1 MSGATPRRAAGA
13 GRPGETLA
21 GRLAAIPPVVRARA
35 LDVLALGLLLWFGAL
50 GFQTSF
56 GAQPRFVVAVV
67 GALVLGLAVAAAG
80 ARWRLGELWVVGLA
94 VVGYLVAG
102 PGLAAPA
109 EAGAGVFPTLEA
121 WRVLVFGVVQS
132 WKDFLTVAPPVGV
145 ARGMLIVPFLC
156 VYVGAIVAG
165 TLAWRV
171 RHPAWALLPVTAVLV
186 AGAALGADTTALP
199 VLRGVAVVLV
209 AVAWLAWRLEAGRR
223 NTAAAVAAPAS
234 ATSSAVVSTPT
245 PGLPGAVARSGRRR
259 RLLGGAAVLT
269 GAALLTALI
278 APVLAPAGERAVVR
292 DALVPPLDLH
302 QYPSPLMSFRQYVK
316 DRKDDVLFTVQ
327 GLPKGER
334 VRLAAMDAYNGI
346 VYNVDDASSGAF
358 APVGDTGTLAGTGAS
373 GDGRHATVHF
383 TIDDFASPWLPA
395 SGRIEGASFTGPR
408 GTGIGDSLFYN
419 ADAETALTTSGV
431 QKGDSYTLDVAY
443 PESWSHDQLAPLG
456 FADVALPDSSNVPEA
471 VASRAGDLAGADAA
485 AVDRV
490 RNLEQGLAK
499 YGYFSHGLEGQTRSL
514 SGHGAARIEALLG
527 AKTMVGD
534 DEQYAVAMALMARNL
549 GIPARVVM
557 GFSPDWSAV
566 KDPTAPLR
574 ITGDDVHAWV
584 EVKFERAGWVPF
596 NPTPEE
602 NKEPLPPPKQP
613 LAKPKPQVL
622 QPPPPPQEPAE
633 VPPESD
639 PDALNTDENKQATRQ
654 DWGPLLAIGLTVGI
668 PLVVILTPLL
678 VIAGLK
684 SRRYRRRRRLGAPVQ
699 RISGGWSEVLS
710 LAADLGTRVPSGA
723 TRREHAATVAG
734 AFPYAAGG
742 TTTLARRADAA
753 VFGGAEPT
761 EEQIT
766 HYWDSVDAS
775 LAGIRGSVSRG
786 RRWRSRFSLRS
797 LRADRAERR
806 ARRRAEKVGRRA
818 EERRRRARDEG
829 TRRGGTAVARGTVP
843 VRPAAAPTPGAT
855 DTAANG
861 SPARMSDDE

>member
-1 MSGATPRRAAGA
+1 MSTPPRNLPGTSAGL
-13 GRPGETLA
+13 RS
-21 GRLAAIPPVVRARA
+21 RLLRSRLVRSRLLRSRDLQSRA
-35 LDVLALGLLLWFGAL
+35 LDVVALGALLWLGAL

-56 GAQPRFVVAVV
+56 GAQPRFFVAVA
-67 GALVLGLAVAAAG
+67 GAIVLGLAIAAAG

-94 VVGYLVAG
+94 VVAYLVAG
-102 PGLAAPA
+102 PALAAPA
-109 EAGAGVFPTLEA
+109 EAGAGVLPTLEA

-171 RHPAWALLPVTAVLV
+171 RHAAWALLPVTAVLV

-209 AVAWLAWRLEAGRR
+209 AVAWLAWRLETGRR
-223 NTAAAVAAPAS
+223 SAAATVTAAGSTP
-234 ATSSAVVSTPT
+234 VSTPE
-245 PGLPGAVARSGRRR
+245 PGLPGAVARLGRRR
-259 RLLGGAAVLT
+259 RLLGGVAVLT

-278 APVLAPAGERAVVR
+278 APVLAPAGDRAVVR

-334 VRLAAMDAYNGI
+334 VRLAAMDAYNGV

-358 APVGDTGTLAGTGAS
+358 APVGDTGTLAVASPGA
-373 GDGRHATVHF
+373 GDGRHASVRF

-395 SGRIEGASFTGPR
+395 SGRIRGAAFTGAR

-431 QKGDSYTLDVAY
+431 QRGDSYSLDVEY
-443 PESWSHDQLAPLG
+443 PETYSHDQLAPLG
-456 FADVALPDSSNVPEA
+456 FADVALPDPSNVPEA
-471 VASRAGDLAGADAA
+471 VASRAGDLAGTETA

-490 RNLEQGLAK
+490 RSLEQGLAK

-514 SGHGAARIEALLG
+514 SGHGAARIEGLLG

-557 GFSPDWSAV
+557 GFAPDWSAV
-566 KDPTAPLR
+566 KDPTAPVR

-639 PDALNTDENKQATRQ
+639 PDALNTDENKENARQ
-654 DWGPLLAIGLTVGI
+654 DWGPVLAIGLTVGI

-678 VIAGLK
+678 VIAALK
-684 SRRYRRRRRLGAPVQ
+684 GRRYRRRRRDGAPVQ

-710 LAADLGTRVPSGA
+710 LAADLGTRVPAGA

-734 AFPYAAGG
+734 AFPFAAGG

-753 VFGGAEPT
+753 VFAGGEPT
-761 EEQIT
+761 EEQIAA
-766 HYWDSVDAS
+766 YWSGVDAS

-786 RRWRSRFSLRS
+786 RRWRARFSLRS
-797 LRADRAERR
+797 LRAERAERR
-806 ARRRAEKVGRRA
+806 RQQRA
-818 EERRRRARDEG
+818 ERRRRAQQ
-829 TRRGGTAVARGTVP
+829 RRAQRGST
-843 VRPAAAPTPGAT
+843 AAPMRKDRPTPRAT
-855 DTAANG
+855 DTAAPR
-861 SPARMSDDE
+861 SPARMTDDE